1 MFCKNVKKETH
12 VKGTAWI
19 RCLPKYTIKND
30 VFYSD
35 SFSKPDQ
42 IRRKL
47 RIWSHLLKKFLMEY
61 FIFWAVVINHNKIYL
76 PFSVMRCCK
85 EYLKHIRILVNIQE
99 QTSSVLLVRTTVTK
113 VYYSPFTYYDGS
125 FTHFSLVLH

>member
-35 SFSKPDQ
+35 SFSKRDQ

-47 RIWSHLLKKFLMEY
+47 RI
-61 FIFWAVVINHNKIYL
+61 
-76 PFSVMRCCK
+76 
-85 EYLKHIRILVNIQE
+85 
-99 QTSSVLLVRTTVTK
+99 
-113 VYYSPFTYYDGS
+113 
-125 FTHFSLVLH
+125 